1 MEDTET
7 LMDLKNRKKRV
18 GEKKEYEKATRH
30 RRSGPAQSGWVGR
43 VLCEMCLWG
52 TDLRKTDG

>member
-7 LMDLKNRKKRV
+7 LMHLKNRKKRV

-43 VLCEMCLWG
+43 VLCE
-52 TDLRKTDG
+52 